1 MRHTWCVS
9 AHSSFDHVALL
20 TDYGLE
26 DEFVGVMKS
35 VITDI
40 APHARI
46 TDIGH
51 NVRAYDVRAGSL
63 MLARAIQYVPRGVV
77 VAVVDPGVATK
88 RRMIALEVAGGE
100 GVLVGPDN
108 GLLVPA
114 AAMVGGVE
122 RAVVLSNA
130 ELHLPAPGATFAGRD
145 IFAPVAAHLCNGVAF
160 DELGDA
166 VDPDILMPGLVGLP
180 QVGDAE
186 ILAEVTWVDVYGNCQ
201 LNLGPEDVATMAGA
215 LRRLSVVVDGVE
227 RSAAVVTAFDDI
239 AEGAI
244 GLVVDSYGML
254 ALSKRQDSAARDIG
268 LASGDQVVLRAAQPG
283 GNGATTR
290 VSLGKIAPDAPRQ

>member
-1 MRHTWCVS
+1 MST
-9 AHSSFDHVALL
+9 HSSFDHVALL
-20 TDYGLE
+20 TDYGLD

-35 VITDI
+35 VIADI
-40 APHARI
+40 APHVRI

-100 GVLVGPDN
+100 GILVGPDN

-122 RAVVLSNA
+122 RAVVLSNTD
-130 ELHLPAPGATFAGRD
+130 LHIPAPGATFAGRD

-160 DELGDA
+160 DELGEL

-180 QVGDAE
+180 QIGEAE

-201 LNLGPEDVATMAGA
+201 LNVGPDDVMELGGA
-215 LRRLSVVVDGVE
+215 SQRLTVVVDGTD
-227 RSAAVVTAFDDI
+227 RSAPLVRAFDDI
-239 AEGAI
+239 PEGAL
-244 GLVVDSYGML
+244 GLVIDSYGML
-254 ALSKRQDSAARDIG
+254 ALSKRQDSAARDVG
-268 LASGDQVVLRAAQPG
+268 LASGDQVVLRAAQSG
-283 GNGATTR
+283 ETGATTR
-290 VSLGKIAPDAPRQ
+290 VSLGRIVPDAPRQ